1 MISTVNSFYVAE
13 VLAILC
19 IFISL
24 IRIIIVLIAHKN
36 IPAIWREV
44 HIAIAIMFLVVT
56 TSIPINGYTF
66 RYESIYLLVTL
77 FIVTVIFAIN
87 IAYSMYVPRLQ
98 EIDSIVKKKLE
109 YRQLTAETFAKQS
122 KIEYIPEIVYEN
134 ATIDNEVIKKQ
145 YFLKDGKYLMFSPLN
160 TAKGAKPIEWVM
172 ENTRREAEEETS
184 DLLLDEI
191 LSNEDCF
198 KGITNLG
205 EILGQMIDLYANNLD
220 NEVFI
225 SSAGFAI
232 KLEDEVEMPYLGR
245 AKLVL
250 TNKSILNRDVGF
262 SEEEKFEA
270 KKKCINTFLGIY
282 LKPNFGVIF
291 ENNKELNEKL
301 RRFNLEVV
309 KRGLRDRSITTTAYR
324 CNQYI
329 QNVALLSNSQNDIIV
344 S

>member
-1 MISTVNSFYVAE
+1 MTLLDE
-13 VLAILC
+13 
-19 IFISL
+19 
-24 IRIIIVLIAHKN
+24 IRNYSPYNAQEEKDRAQLLWWLESGIPLYHRESAAHLT
-36 IPAIWREV
+36 ASAW
-44 HIAIAIMFLVVT
+44 VVT
-56 TSIPINGYTF
+56 PD
-66 RYESIYLLVTL
+66 RQRVLM
-77 FIVTVIFAIN
+77 
-87 IAYSMYVPRLQ
+87 AYHRLY
-98 EIDSIVKKKLE
+98 DSWAW
-109 YRQLTAETFAKQS
+109 TGGHADGETDLCAVAK
-122 KIEYIPEIVYEN
+122 
-134 ATIDNEVIKKQ
+134 
-145 YFLKDGKYLMFSPLN
+145 
-160 TAKGAKPIEWVM
+160 
-172 ENTRREAEEETS
+172 REAEEETS